1 MYHALKTIVADAGS
15 PHKLAGRAPD
25 SWLECKYLRVRQPDR
40 RHKREQWLGLG

>member
-25 SWLECKYLRVRQPDR
+25 SWLEYKYLRAAVSQIEGTSVSD
-40 RHKREQWLGLG
+40 G